1 MCLTQLITKAAGK
14 VGRAPISVN
23 LSLCSHN
30 ILGMALLKPPSH
42 RAFLTKNV
50 LKLAPMGRAPWP
62 ARDALVTLLEAG
74 RKPQCASRTKRCQ
87 TVPT

>member
-1 MCLTQLITKAAGK
+1 MCLTQLITKAAAK
-14 VGRAPISVN
+14 VGRAPW
-23 LSLCSHN
+23 L
-30 ILGMALLKPPSH
+30 
-42 RAFLTKNV
+42 
-50 LKLAPMGRAPWP
+50 